1 MLDTTQPTFII
12 DTSFH
17 AYVINTNTCLHFL
30 CQNDI
35 GQHSL
40 TERSVWINNR
50 VTFKIKARITDSIKP
65 HYNTLSIIY
74 YIRIFTSNFRYVV
87 VPGYYW

>member
-65 HYNTLSIIY
+65 HSNTFS
-74 YIRIFTSNFRYVV
+74 SNIHTTTFAKLFQFKEVIQL
-87 VPGYYW
+87 